1 MPIMTRIKGKATN
14 IAYKVLGTPPNMRKN
29 KTKNRDKTDRRLNQ
43 ELTSRVR

>member
-1 MPIMTRIKGKATN
+1 MPIMTRIKGKATK

-29 KTKNRDKTDRRLNQ
+29 KADRNMDKRLAQ